1 MKINSDKAAE
11 ISALQAQS
19 RARAEASGV
28 ASQQQAGQRSGVS
41 PAASVEIDRAAL
53 AALQSQG
60 KVSDAQLLE
69 QIRQKVASGE
79 FQIDYNQVAES
90 LLADAIAASRARLSK
105 P

>member
-19 RARAEASGV
+19 RASAKAEGGV
-28 ASQQQAGQRSGVS
+28 ASQQAGQRSGIA

-53 AALQSQG
+53 VALQSQG

-90 LLADAIAASRARLSK
+90 LLADAIAASRARFSK